1 MSDMKHLII
10 AVLIASLVAFSFAVS
25 YQSKVIYDQQYRLG
39 ELELEIEKWKA
50 VVEAQA
56 DGSFRLF
63 IEPVPDKES

>member
-1 MSDMKHLII
+1 MKFLTSTII

-25 YQSKVIYDQQYRLG
+25 YQSKVVYDQQYRLG

-50 VVEAQA
+50 IVEAQA

-63 IEPVPDKES
+63 IEPIEKETQ